1 MILSKPGDDSY
12 FKYDPAIPYPLQVLN
27 YIKRIDVMYAG
38 AVKEIKNAGKIEN
51 LYRFLI
57 NHYRKE
63 LAPLIIKGYPAESV
77 EEIVRTC
84 VLDTQLNWEWDKY
97 KQIYKFNP
105 ELFKLLTEETD
116 ADSVMADIFLS
127 KLPFPCFY
135 VDNPINDGEG
145 NEFVGFYVMTRLG
158 IDDVPEL
165 FIEFAQ
171 TDPERS
177 YRFCAVPL
185 IKGSNKTI
193 DELLTRQYVLAGVDP
208 KDISQKEVFNEMCK
222 KAINCVAYLCTDKV
236 DVVKTRR
243 EVKAK
248 SSKPNKKSKT
258 KTVKVGL
265 VGDKISKVIKES
277 RVRYVYEDS
286 GKPHEKGTPKSAH
299 IRRAHYHSFWTG
311 KRNEPEKRELI
322 VKLISPIFVNGENG
336 ADKVTVRKIE
346 KG

>member
-1 MILSKPGDDSY
+1 MILGKPGDDSY
-12 FKYDPAIPYPLQVLN
+12 FKYDPSIPYPLQVLD
-27 YIKRIDVMYAG
+27 YIKRIDVMYAE

-63 LAPLIIKGYPAESV
+63 LTPLIIKGYPAESV

-135 VDNPINDGEG
+135 VDNPIEDGIG
-145 NEFVGFYVMTRLG
+145 NVFVGFYVLIRLG
-158 IDDVPEL
+158 VDNVPEL

-171 TDPERS
+171 ADPERS

-208 KDISQKEVFNEMCK
+208 KDVPQKEVFNEMCK

-236 DVVKTRR
+236 DVIKTRR

-248 SSKPNKKSKT
+248 SPKSSKKKP

-265 VGDKISKVIKES
+265 VGDKIAKVIKEN
-277 RVRYVYEDS
+277 RVRYVYEGNS
-286 GKPHEKGTPKSAH
+286 RPHEKGTPKSAH

-311 KRNEPEKRELI
+311 KRSEPEKRELI
-322 VKLISPIFVNGENG
+322 VKLISPIFVKGENG

>member
-1 MILSKPGDDSY
+1 MILGKPGDDSY
-12 FKYDPAIPYPLQVLN
+12 FKYDPSIPYPLQVLD
-27 YIKRIDVMYAG
+27 YIKRIDVMYAE

-63 LAPLIIKGYPAESV
+63 LTPLIIKGYPAESV

-105 ELFKLLTEETD
+105 ELYKLLTEETD
-116 ADSVMADIFLS
+116 SDSVMADIFLS

-208 KDISQKEVFNEMCK
+208 KDIPQKEVFNEMCK
-222 KAINCVAYLCTDKV
+222 KAINCVAYLCTDKL

-248 SSKPNKKSKT
+248 SSKPNKKP

-286 GKPHEKGTPKSAH
+286 GKPHEKGTSKSAH

>member
-1 MILSKPGDDSY
+1 MIIQKPGDDSY
-12 FKYDPAIPYPLQVLN
+12 FKYDPTIPYPLQVN
-27 YIKRIDVMYAG
+27 DYIKRIDILYAN
-38 AVKEIKNAGKIEN
+38 AVKEIKRAGEIEN
-51 LYRFLI
+51 LYKFLI
-57 NHYRKE
+57 AHYRSE
-63 LAPLIIKGYPAESV
+63 LASLTKKYPYDLV
-77 EEIVRTC
+77 EEMVRTC
-84 VLDTQLNWEWDKY
+84 VLDTQLNWEWEKY

-105 ELFKLLTEETD
+105 ELYKLLTEETD
-116 ADSVMADIFLS
+116 SDSVMADIFLS

-135 VDNPINDGEG
+135 VDNPIDDGEG
-145 NEFVGFYVMTRLG
+145 KEFVGFYVMTRLG

-177 YRFCAVPL
+177 YRFCAIPL

-193 DELLTRQYVLAGVDP
+193 DELLTRQYTLAGVDP
-208 KDISQKEVFNEMCK
+208 KDIPQKEVFNEMCK

-236 DVVKTRR
+236 DVIKTRR

-248 SSKPNKKSKT
+248 SPKSSKKKP

-265 VGDKISKVIKES
+265 VGDKIAKVIKEN
-277 RVRYVYEDS
+277 RVRYVYEGNS
-286 GKPHEKGTPKSAH
+286 RPHEKGTPKSAH

-311 KRNEPEKRELI
+311 KRSEPEKRELI
-322 VKLISPIFVNGENG
+322 VKLISPIFVKGENG
-336 ADKVTVRKIE
+336 TDKVTVRKIE